1 MKPRQL
7 PNQFRLNYV
16 NNFLSYCNK
25 CVLLKSCEKIG
36 IVCSEVSY
44 IEDLA
49 LNYYLKTRR

>member
-36 IVCSEVSY
+36 MVCCEVSY

>member
-7 PNQFRLNYV
+7 PNQFKLNYV